1 MLQKK
6 AEILASFKAM
16 GDLPLPF
23 PTLFISEMLA
33 DALFP
38 LSITDRSVRTFYVIF
53 FLSGD
58 CFPTLL
64 FKMGLG
70 GKKDVSFLALC
81 IYVFILR
88 FHLFRISFSHDT
100 VKFLISNI
108 VLLKASCRI
117 IPFQLLTS

>member
-1 MLQKK
+1 MLQEK

-23 PTLFISEMLA
+23 PTLFISEMLT

-38 LSITDRSVRTFYVIF
+38 LSITDRAVCTFYLFF

-70 GKKDVSFLALC
+70 GTERCFVSGCMYLY
-81 IYVFILR
+81 IYFE
-88 FHLFRISFSHDT
+88 
-100 VKFLISNI
+100 
-108 VLLKASCRI
+108 VLSI
-117 IPFQLLTS
+117 